1 MWRGSLSSIFWSA
14 IGRLLVVETA
24 NTDAECAC
32 DQSAV
37 GMPQDWRMS
46 PAVVVV
52 NRRFGDSGALY
63 DLRHAEVLLAHESDQ
78 IRVERIGH
86 NSDYRDRHKWATV
99 GAIVPFVT
107 VRLSRTSS
115 DFRRLSRT
123 SSDLAFIQAKDEK
136 FAICR
141 KNGRRPGEETVPGI
155 RVANSAS
162 SSSESRLGLPEPK
175 GRCDFQ
181 PLGNRLVAIPG
192 LFSRP

>member
-115 DFRRLSRT
+115 DFR
-123 SSDLAFIQAKDEK
+123 FIQAKDEK

-141 KNGRRPGEETVPGI
+141 KNVRRPGEETVPCI
-155 RVANSAS
+155 RVANIAS
-162 SSSESRLGLPEPK
+162 SSSESRLRLP
-175 GRCDFQ
+175 
-181 PLGNRLVAIPG
+181 
-192 LFSRP
+192 